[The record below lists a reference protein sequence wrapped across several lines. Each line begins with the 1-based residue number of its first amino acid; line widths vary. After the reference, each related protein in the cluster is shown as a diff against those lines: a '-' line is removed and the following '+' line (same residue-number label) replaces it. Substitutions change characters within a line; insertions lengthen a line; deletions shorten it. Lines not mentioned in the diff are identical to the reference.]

1 MPTRSPLPL
10 PLLLLVLVACESA
23 PRKEPEPVP
32 GESITI
38 SNDDLEPLHTF
49 MLETRRL
56 IVGDFVRIRLSRQY
70 FQERMGLTRDFRYV
84 EKKSWSEEDGSTV
97 VSLKN
102 IATDQATNIDPDLL
116 PRIYFGSGLEVRAY
130 REIRIIFVNKVT
142 RAVPIFI
149 DMEARAADGNA
160 RMWVGGRLEYEQARI
175 VIRTQLTWD
184 EKFERYRHTPGI
196 G

>member
-1 MPTRSPLPL
+1 MSTRSLL
-10 PLLLLVLVACESA
+10 PLLVLLAVACESA
-23 PRKEPEPVP
+23 PRKEPDPAK
-32 GESITI
+32 GEAITI
-38 SNDDLEPLHTF
+38 SNDDLEPLNTF

-56 IVGDFVRIRLSRQY
+56 VVGDFVRIRLSRQY

-84 EKKSWSEEDGSTV
+84 EKKSWTEEDGTIV
-97 VSLKN
+97 VSLKS

-116 PRIYFGSGLEVRAY
+116 PRIYFGSGLEIRAY
-130 REIRIIFVNKVT
+130 REIRIIFVNRVT
-142 RAVPIFI
+142 REVPIFI

-160 RMWVGGRLEYEQARI
+160 RMWVGGRLEYEQPRI